1 MPQVLFAMHTVYGI
15 HNSLNCVVSCYRHPD
30 PKQRPLSG
38 VLLTTLQKPDNILLA
53 TSDVTTTNGDS
64 MVLGAPLVAGHQL
77 HLDLQHSYTTD

>member
-1 MPQVLFAMHTVYGI
+1 MGFTA
-15 HNSLNCVVSCYRHPD
+15 SCYRHPD

-38 VLLTTLQKPDNILLA
+38 MILTTLQKSDDILLA

-64 MVLGAPLVAGHQL
+64 MMLGAPLAASHQL